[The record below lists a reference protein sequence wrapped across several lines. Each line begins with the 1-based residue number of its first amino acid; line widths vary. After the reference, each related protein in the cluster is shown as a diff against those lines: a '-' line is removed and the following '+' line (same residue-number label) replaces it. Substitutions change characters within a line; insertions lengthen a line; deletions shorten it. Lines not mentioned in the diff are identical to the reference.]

1 MKNMKIII
9 RKKISNHPINEEIE
23 REVVIR
29 RKDEAALYF
38 S

>member
-9 RKKISNHPINEEIE
+9 RQKISNHPINEEIE